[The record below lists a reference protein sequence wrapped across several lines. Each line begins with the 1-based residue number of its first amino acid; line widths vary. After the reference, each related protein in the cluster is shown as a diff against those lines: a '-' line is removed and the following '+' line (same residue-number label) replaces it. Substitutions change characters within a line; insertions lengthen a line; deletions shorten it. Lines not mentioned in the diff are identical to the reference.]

1 MHPSRVSQRQILD
14 DHQFV
19 LHHLVVGTSL
29 YASSIVSDLINFEN
43 YFLRELNRSFQQS
56 RQNGCPISQL
66 HNHILLLVYIK
77 TQIVTTEQILILKIR
92 QFCCIWPS

>member
-29 YASSIVSDLINFEN
+29 YASSMLSDLINFEN

-56 RQNGCPISQL
+56 RQNGCPIKP
-66 HNHILLLVYIK
+66 I
-77 TQIVTTEQILILKIR
+77 T
-92 QFCCIWPS
+92 